1 MKNKEISQ
9 MEAPELGKKLEEL
22 RNEMLKLRS
31 QSASAPLKNSTQL
44 RGTRR
49 MIARIL
55 TRINRLNEGGNR
67 QKE

>member
-1 MKNKEISQ
+1 MKNKEILPL
-9 MEAPELGKKLEEL
+9 EAHELGKKLEEL